1 MGCVPDL
8 EDTKT
13 STGLERVFSS
23 GLWVYLSNI
32 VNTVTGFV
40 YWLLISKIADP
51 SVVGL
56 VSATIGL
63 AGVISSLL
71 NLGMSTGLIR
81 LLGEYIKKDK
91 YKSRKYFWTVFLFYE
106 SMAVST
112 FLIFVILYLNNI
124 GFAEYTPIMIVLA
137 SVYVLMNLAP
147 IFMAVF
153 IASLRTFIYFISMLI
168 GNILRIVVGVLL
180 VFLGQGWIGALTG
193 FYAMLLV
200 VDVIGFVFSA
210 KLFGLKP
217 TFSRNIVR
225 HVIEVSIPSWLPNT
239 ILILGQQLAV
249 IILYASTGAISTGK
263 FYIALMISNFVSGLA
278 LSIQVSLLGYISRL
292 SDGRKRIAW
301 NSFRIGFLLTLTLI
315 IPLSLYSRQVLRLLG
330 SEYQGAWLDLII
342 LSIASL
348 LMTFGIVIRNLSYA
362 YDMYGNVLIIGLAAS
377 VPRLLLYIYLTPL
390 YGSIGT
396 SIAYFSGGIGGVI
409 GGYIVGTKIGFYFD
423 WKVILKSIVVTLPPS
438 LLIYIVVLY
447 LNIIPWYVGFII
459 SILSEIYLLIK
470 TGILTKDDLILLGK
484 VLVPGRFRG
493 TVYGV
498 LKPLLDF
505 LYS

>member
-1 MGCVPDL
+1 MGRVPDL

-13 STGLERVFSS
+13 PTGLEKVFSS
-23 GLWVYLSNI
+23 GLWVYLANI
-32 VNTVTGFV
+32 VNAVTGFV
-40 YWLLISKIADP
+40 YWLLISKIANP

-63 AGVISSLL
+63 AGVLSSLL

-81 LLGEYIKKDK
+81 LLGEYIKKDSR
-91 YKSRKYFWTVFLFYE
+91 KSRKYFWTVFLFYE
-106 SMAVST
+106 SLAVLT
-112 FLIFVILYLNNI
+112 FIVFIVLYVNSI
-124 GFAEYTPIMIVLA
+124 GFAEYTPLMIVLA

-153 IASLRTFIYFISMLI
+153 IASLRTFIYFISMLV
-168 GNILRIVVGVLL
+168 GNIFRIIIGVLL
-180 VFLGQGWIGALTG
+180 VFFGQGWIGALIG

-200 VDVIGFVFSA
+200 VDIIGLVFST
-210 KLFGLKP
+210 KLFGLRP
-217 TFSRNIVR
+217 VFSKNIIR
-225 HVIEVSIPSWLPNT
+225 HVMEVSIPSWLPNT

-249 IILYASTGAISTGK
+249 IVLYASTGAISTGK

-315 IPLSLYSRQVLRLLG
+315 IPLSLYSEQVLGLLG
-330 SEYQGAWLDLII
+330 NEYRGAWLDLII

-348 LMTFGIVIRNLSYA
+348 LMTFGVVIRNLSYA
-362 YDMYGNVLIIGLAAS
+362 YNMYRDVLIIGLATS
-377 VPRLLLYIYLTPL
+377 IPRLLLYVYLTPI

-396 SIAYFSGGIGGVI
+396 SIAYLSGGVGGVI
-409 GGYIVGTKIGFYFD
+409 GGYFIGRKIGFYFD
-423 WKVILKSIVVTLPPS
+423 WKVILKSILVTLAPS
-438 LLIYIVVLY
+438 ILIYLVIWY
-447 LNIIPWYVGFII
+447 LGIIPWYIGFIL
-459 SILSEIYLLIK
+459 SVLSEMYLLIK
-470 TGILTKDDLILLGK
+470 TGILSKDDLVILGK
-484 VLVPGRFRG
+484 ALIPSKYREI
-493 TVYGV
+493 VYDI

-505 LYS
+505 IYS